1 MNLFQGELCFHTL
14 YTYIYCYDL
23 ALSPQSSLKPV
34 FSGLVAASSQALT
47 KVTDTG
53 AQQFCGSGQE
63 FIHLDMDLKC

>member
-1 MNLFQGELCFHTL
+1 MYSHFVYLHLLLRFSNK
-14 YTYIYCYDL
+14 
-23 ALSPQSSLKPV
+23 SPFNNKSLSLKPV

-47 KVTDTG
+47 KATDTG